1 MSIPDF
7 QSFMLP
13 LLRFAEDNDE
23 HATREAAESL
33 AQVFQLSD
41 ADKEE
46 LLPSGQNTIF
56 GNRVY
61 WGITHLKHA
70 KLLESTRRGFFRITQ
85 RGIQVLQQNPSRID
99 HKFLKEFAEYRQFI
113 TPRRDKTTSEETA
126 ESIVETITSQTPEEL
141 LEGSYQSIRQELAQE
156 LLSQVKKASPI
167 FFEALVVDQLVKMG
181 YGGSRKDAGE
191 RIGKSGDGGIDGI
204 IKEDR
209 LGLDAIY
216 IQAKRWDTVV
226 GRPEIQKFAGA
237 LQGQKAKKGIFIT
250 TSYFSDE
257 AHRFA
262 EFIDSKIVLVDG
274 RQLAQYMIDFNV
286 GVSRVSIYEIKK
298 IDTDYFNEV

>member
-167 FFEALVVDQLVKMG
+167 FFEALVVD
-181 YGGSRKDAGE
+181 
-191 RIGKSGDGGIDGI
+191 
-204 IKEDR
+204 
-209 LGLDAIY
+209 
-216 IQAKRWDTVV
+216 
-226 GRPEIQKFAGA
+226 
-237 LQGQKAKKGIFIT
+237 
-250 TSYFSDE
+250 
-257 AHRFA
+257 
-262 EFIDSKIVLVDG
+262 
-274 RQLAQYMIDFNV
+274 
-286 GVSRVSIYEIKK
+286 
-298 IDTDYFNEV
+298 